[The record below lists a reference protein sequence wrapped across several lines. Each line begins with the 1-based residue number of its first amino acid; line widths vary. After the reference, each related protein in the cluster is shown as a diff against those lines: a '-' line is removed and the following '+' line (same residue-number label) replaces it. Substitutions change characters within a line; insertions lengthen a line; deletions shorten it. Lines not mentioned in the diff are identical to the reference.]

1 MDLSIY
7 KLNCITELDEMIAV
21 SPSRF
26 CSFQEKVYSILD
38 RLPEGACIY
47 VSDIVKEKS
56 YKAFIKLACAYILE
70 KRANGNLGDS
80 FVEPKE
86 DYTKFRRV
94 PHFEIHIHPLKNKGD
109 IS

>member
-7 KLNCITELDEMIAV
+7 KLNCITELDELIAL

-26 CSFQEKVYSILD
+26 CLFQDQVYSILD
-38 RLPEGACIY
+38 RLPEGACIC

-70 KRANGNLGDS
+70 KRVNGSWSDS
-80 FVEPKE
+80 FVEPNE

-94 PHFEIHIHPLKNKGD
+94 PHFSIKSHSLENKGK